1 MNLFAEFDENY
12 PNLVF
17 IKTMQRVTGIAVEQT
32 EQTVT
37 GIAVEQTEQTVT
49 GIAIEQTVT
58 GIAKNNNIFPKKLPF
73 FYF

>member
-12 PNLVF
+12 PKLAF

-32 EQTVT
+32 VT
-37 GIAVEQTEQTVT
+37 GIAVD
-49 GIAIEQTVT
+49 QTVT
-58 GIAKNNNIFPKKLPF
+58 GIAKKNNNFLKKLPF

>member
-1 MNLFAEFDENY
+1 MNLFAEFDETY

-37 GIAVEQTEQTVT
+37 GIAIEQTEQTVT
-49 GIAIEQTVT
+49 GL
-58 GIAKNNNIFPKKLPF
+58 AKKKTIIFLKNFRF
-73 FYF
+73 FTFKTILII

>member
-37 GIAVEQTEQTVT
+37 GIA
-49 GIAIEQTVT
+49 IEQTVT
-58 GIAKNNNIFPKKLPF
+58 GIAKNNNIFPKKLLF

>member
-12 PNLVF
+12 PNLAF
-17 IKTMQRVTGIAVEQT
+17 IKTMQRVTGI
-32 EQTVT
+32 TVD
-37 GIAVEQTEQTVT
+37 QTEQTVT

-58 GIAKNNNIFPKKLPF
+58 GIAKKNNIFPKKLPF